1 MATVSKLLIRL
12 QKFSSKIS
20 TTVDATESFNTNNS
34 FYQDLS
40 GWDSA
45 VVQFVGTSGTINF
58 STTNDNGSITGQ
70 LLPAPEVPINW
81 VSVAGVNL
89 TSKADVTSIAASGI
103 VAFGIIGNYLLLEG
117 SGNTT
122 TTTAAPTTTT
132 TTATPTTTTTTA
144 TPTTTTTTAAVFSVE
159 NQRWGNTENDAC
171 TAVNPATTFY
181 TTGPLQ
187 SGVYLQNGNVIYL
200 DQALTQPV
208 QYPYIASP
216 GIGRLLDCNNGVLS
230 NQRNC
235 F

>member
-20 TTVDATESFNTNNS
+20 TTVDATESFNTDNS

-45 VVQFVGTSGTINF
+45 VVQFVGTSGTISF

-89 TSKADVTSIAASGI
+89 TSKADITSIAAAGI
-103 VAFGIIGNYLLLEG
+103 VAFGIIGNYLLLQG
-117 SGNTT
+117 SANTT

-132 TTATPTTTTTTA
+132 
-144 TPTTTTTTAAVFSVE
+144 AA
-159 NQRWGNTENDAC
+159 
-171 TAVNPATTFY
+171 P
-181 TTGPLQ
+181 
-187 SGVYLQNGNVIYL
+187 
-200 DQALTQPV
+200 
-208 QYPYIASP
+208 
-216 GIGRLLDCNNGVLS
+216 
-230 NQRNC
+230 
-235 F
+235 